1 MYDIIHNVI
10 RFKRVIIIRKECKKY
25 DKVNDQSKKKQLF
38 CFRLI
43 SSKTLL
49 TGEISLTLL

>member
-10 RFKRVIIIRKECKKY
+10 RFKIVIIIRKECKKY